1 MPAARS
7 YQPPTHKCQNENC
20 CLDLVEPAGM
30 DWRMNQYNIGP
41 FVSQA
46 SGGLL
51 ASMGGAVVC
60 DEKHATGRT
69 IRFPAHDLSDEAL
82 ERSDAGLALA
92 AAEQLGAMHVPG
104 GEVGQCAGTNVFVL
118 DVDRAPRGGRQ

>member
-1 MPAARS
+1 
-7 YQPPTHKCQNENC
+7 
-20 CLDLVEPAGM
+20 M

-41 FVSQA
+41 VVSQA

-60 DEKHATGRT
+60 DEKHPMRRT

-82 ERSDAGLALA
+82 ERSDAGLALQRPNSLARCTSQA
-92 AAEQLGAMHVPG
+92 A
-104 GEVGQCAGTNVFVL
+104 
-118 DVDRAPRGGRQ
+118 R